1 MSARGGRSWPVQV
14 RRNKK
19 ALLGSVMLVVLVVL
33 AAIAPILAP
42 YDPNRLSVGPRLG
55 APSRDH
61 LLGTDA
67 FGRDAFS
74 RLLYG
79 ARIAVYVA
87 FGVAAGSLA
96 IGVAI
101 GLVAGYVGRLVD
113 TVAMGLLDVI
123 LTFPWTLMAL
133 AIAAI
138 LGPGLR
144 TVFVALVVVYS
155 PILARLTRA
164 VVLGLREM
172 EYVAAA
178 RVVGQTGPRIVRR
191 CILPN
196 SASPLIVQ
204 ATSIMGFSILAE
216 AAISYVGL
224 GTQPPTPS
232 WGLTL
237 SDGADYMFVAP
248 HLVIYPGLAI
258 AYVVLALNLL
268 GDGLRDIL
276 DPRLRT

>member
-1 MSARGGRSWPVQV
+1 V
-14 RRNKK
+14 
-19 ALLGSVMLVVLVVL
+19 
-33 AAIAPILAP
+33 LAP
-42 YDPNRLSVGPRLG
+42 YDPNELSVGPRLG
-55 APSRDH
+55 APNRDH
-61 LLGTDA
+61 LLGTDG
-67 FGRDAFS
+67 FGRDALS

-79 ARIAVYVA
+79 ARITVVVA
-87 FGVAAGSLA
+87 FGVAAGSLV

-101 GLVAGYVGRLVD
+101 GLAAGYVGRLVD
-113 TVAMGLLDVI
+113 TIAMGILDVV

-138 LGPGLR
+138 LGPGLW

-164 VVLGLREM
+164 VVLSIREM
-172 EYVAAA
+172 EYVVAA
-178 RVVGQTGPRIVRR
+178 RVVGQTGSRIVWR

-196 SASPLIVQ
+196 SSSPLIVQ
-204 ATSIMGFSILAE
+204 ATSIMGFAILAE

-258 AYVVLALNLL
+258 AYVVLALNLF

-276 DPRLRT
+276 DPRLRA